1 MLKTKLKASEEKV
14 LKQELENANLK
25 RELHRSEE
33 TRKQIEAEMNL
44 ILKTKGDTILGLRE
58 HLQEAK
64 DRWVRDQQKMHRE
77 VESSLR
83 NHHKMQQELNHTKS
97 TLEELQ
103 KAMKSKDRLLQ
114 QRERQI
120 AGLLEA
126 NRTLGN
132 GLDELQSLPKHS
144 SSAEDSDD
152 ELILPG
158 AVVLNN
164 SCHFQAMHQTDLM
177 QVISSLDKGNFDFS

>member
-1 MLKTKLKASEEKV
+1 MKLKLSRSEQKV
-14 LKQELENANLK
+14 LKQELELSNL
-25 RELHRSEE
+25 RQELLRTEE
-33 TRKQIEAEMNL
+33 VKKQLEAEMSL

-77 VESSLR
+77 VETTLR
-83 NHHKMQQELNHTKS
+83 SHHKAQNELNYLKS
-97 TLEELQ
+97 TLEEMQ
-103 KAMKSKDRLLQ
+103 KALKAKDKQLE
-114 QRERQI
+114 QREKQI
-120 AGLLEA
+120 ACLLEA

-152 ELILPG
+152 EIIQT
-158 AVVLNN
+158 VMVNN
-164 SCHFQAMHQTDLM
+164 TCHFQAMHQSDLM
-177 QVISSLDKGNFDFS
+177 QVISSLDKGKFDFS

>member
-1 MLKTKLKASEEKV
+1 MEVSN
-14 LKQELENANLK
+14 LKQELL
-25 RELHRSEE
+25 RTEE
-33 TRKQIEAEMNL
+33 VKKQLEAEMSL

-77 VESSLR
+77 VETVLR
-83 NHHKMQQELNHTKS
+83 SHHKTQNEVNQLKS
-97 TLEELQ
+97 TIEDMQ
-103 KAMKSKDRLLQ
+103 KALKRKDIQLE
-114 QRERQI
+114 QREKQI
-120 AGLLEA
+120 ACLLEA
-126 NRTLGN
+126 KRTLEN

-152 ELILPG
+152 EILQN
-158 AVVLNN
+158 VVVNN

-177 QVISSLDKGNFDFS
+177 QVISSLDKGKFDFS